1 MPLFQSSVLKKHF
14 TAQDQSQITLAYEAY
29 KRYFFNQQIQ
39 ENNRN
44 SKEQQFQEGFLR
56 ELLVNILGYTI
67 NPNQDFILTTELK
80 NIKDAKKTKVKLNL
94 SEESEWMAYFNEQK
108 QKALA
113 LQSEIN
119 RIDAEIDALVYK
131 LYGLRGGDKDR
142 GKLIK
147 FTTYILYKV
156 FE

>member
-1 MPLFQSSVLKKHF
+1 MPLFQSSVLKKHS

-80 NIKDAKKTKVKLNL
+80 NIKDPKKTKVKLNL

-119 RIDAEIDALVYK
+119 RIDAEIDALVYQ
-131 LYGLRGGDKDR
+131 LYGLTEEEIRIVEGGD
-142 GKLIK
+142 G
-147 FTTYILYKV
+147 
-156 FE
+156 